1 MQENIEKQNK
11 SNEESNNKSEK
22 KKFTLAIDYSKFQQ
36 KFKSNNNNK
45 ENIKKDL
52 NNNNNEKKEEKN
64 ILYNDEKIRNEPTN
78 QKNFDQFLN
87 ISGILDE
94 SQSSFSPI
102 DNKNNNKIESDKK
115 LTNNININS
124 NKIEKNFINNC
135 FDDLQINNEKILKSL
150 TNNYKDLIKNN
161 VNENK
166 RIVKFSVDNKKREKS
181 YDSKNIKQFLTSTN
195 TTKKKNKYTKFLNN
209 KNNEENERKKNMD
222 NFSNDKITYA
232 SRINKNEKNNSYVQ
246 MIKNGNN
253 SKDKN
258 SKNNT
263 SFILFNGTNKKH
275 NNSNFS
281 DISYNALST
290 ATMDANETF
299 KKRTKTKNKINKKGN
314 ILYSN
319 FSQRYNLKPYEE
331 KNKKYDVD
339 KNKKYNE
346 NSKINL
352 RIHNENNSVNKNN
365 NINSKI
371 SMPENYSK
379 TKNNK
384 NDDFINL
391 LDNIKSKYKNQEN
404 KYINQQ
410 KNMKNEI
417 SILKEKLKELSVN
430 EALYQVEIEKLK
442 RNKNE
447 KKNNEPNINNNDNI
461 TNEKEGLDS
470 NEQYFGQKL
479 DNIIQKY
486 NKNPN
491 NNLNSSSLN
500 NNTTKNN
507 QLLELFNID
516 KDMLDGEDIFDEN
529 DNINYEEVINKY
541 PMLKKFIQ
549 ILIKKYKNEKEYRM
563 RLEEK
568 TIEIFTNDIKRI
580 NYLEKKIKKY
590 EADKHFKANSSLN
603 YSYDND
609 LFEENITKNCYKSF
623 DKSL

>member
-417 SILKEKLKELSVN
+417 DILKEKLKKLIVN

-442 RNKNE
+442 RNKTD
-447 KKNNEPNINNNDNI
+447 NIN
-461 TNEKEGLDS
+461 TNKDKSENPKNFE
-470 NEQYFGQKL
+470 QKL
-479 DNIIQKY
+479 DNLMQKY
-486 NKNPN
+486 NDSNQNDN
-491 NNLNSSSLN
+491 NNNNINSSSTN
-500 NNTTKNN
+500 NNNIKKNG
-507 QLLELFNID
+507 QLIELFNID
-516 KDMLDGEDIFDEN
+516 KDIFEGENFMDEN
-529 DNINYEEVINKY
+529 DNINYEEIMIKY

-580 NYLEKKIKKY
+580 NYLEKKVKTY
-590 EADKHFKANSSLN
+590 EAEKHLRVNSSLN

-609 LFEENITKNCYKSF
+609 LLEENINNNFYKSC
-623 DKSL
+623 DKGS